1 MHQVVVKDIAKA
13 EFILGVACLVV
24 DALGATE
31 FPHVHEKIAE
41 CIINLELMKACL
53 RAGEADAALDQWGV
67 MCPHR
72 PPLDV
77 ARNVFPKMYPR
88 MVEILQLLSSSSLMM
103 TPPQSALHSP
113 IHDDIEQ
120 YFVVAKL
127 AAQDRVKLFRLAWD
141 IACSAFGGRQVL
153 YERFFFGDPVRM
165 ASALY
170 GIYDKEPLMERVRQF
185 LARQDEA

>member
-1 MHQVVVKDIAKA
+1 MRFRSISL
-13 EFILGVACLVV
+13 LGLASLMVQT
-24 DALGATE
+24 LGSGQA
-31 FPHVHEKIAE
+31 PHVQQMLAE
-41 CIINLELMKACL
+41 IIENLELTKACL
-53 RAGEADAALDQWGV
+53 RAAEADAQLDQWGV